1 MADTATRVE
10 PGPQVAPVF
19 AINSNEVNV
28 GTPNGAGLYL
38 APEGTAG
45 PTDTTTAWPAAW
57 NILGYTDANGP
68 TVGQNTT
75 KQDLTAWQSMAPI
88 RSVITAREM
97 TLHFILWQLNELTLG
112 LYFDVDQPV
121 PIADTSFSFDVITAK
136 SGHRYAVG
144 VDTIDGGRAMRIIF
158 PHATL
163 TDSGDMPIQRSAV
176 VPMEC
181 TLTALESAGKMATVL
196 VGADRT
202 GG

>member
-19 AINSNEVNV
+19 ALSTNEVNV
-28 GTPNGAGLYL
+28 GTPNGPGIYL

-45 PTDTTTAWPAAW
+45 PVDTIAAWPAAW

-75 KQDLTAWQSMAPI
+75 KQDLTAWQSMAPL

-97 TLHFILWQLNELTLG
+97 TLHFVLWQLNELTLA
-112 LYFDVDQPV
+112 LYFDCDQPT
-121 PIADTSFSFDVITAK
+121 ADVSGNISMDVVTAK

-144 VDTIDGGRAMRIIF
+144 VDTSDGGRALRVIY

-163 TDSGDMPIQRSAV
+163 SDSGDMPIQRGAV
-176 VPMEC
+176 VPLEC
-181 TLTALESAGKMATVL
+181 TLTALESAGKMATIL
-196 VGADRT
+196 LGPDRT